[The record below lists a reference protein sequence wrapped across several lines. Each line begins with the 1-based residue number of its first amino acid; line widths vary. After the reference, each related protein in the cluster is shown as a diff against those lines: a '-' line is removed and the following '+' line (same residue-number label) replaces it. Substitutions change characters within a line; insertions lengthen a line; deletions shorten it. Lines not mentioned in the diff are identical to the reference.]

1 VNTLSE
7 WTALDAKPWIRI
19 PTESDNKYT
28 HGVLGI
34 VTGSEKYPGAAVLG
48 VEAAHHTGVGMVRY
62 LGPESVAQLV
72 LASRPEIVTVSGMV
86 DAWLVGS
93 GIDPQEITPAE
104 HDVIFQAVTSGK
116 PVVMDAG
123 ALSFLSQ
130 TTSPAII
137 TPHEGELERILP
149 QGNDSCEKWAVRA
162 ASVLGVVVVLKGH
175 TTWIASPSDGNS
187 QTFLRCVTSSTAW
200 LSTAGTGDVLAGTI
214 AAVLATQSAAR
225 SEEAPLTLVD
235 LAAVA
240 VTGVCLHSVAAGIA
254 AEEGPFPALDV
265 AHCLSQAVKELTG

>member
-1 VNTLSE
+1 MNTLAA
-7 WTALDAKPWIRI
+7 WTASDAKPWIRI
-19 PTESDNKYT
+19 PAESDNKYT
-28 HGVLGI
+28 HGVLGV

-48 VEAAHHTGVGMVRY
+48 IEAAHHTGIGMVRY
-62 LGPESVAQLV
+62 LGPESVAKLV
-72 LASRPEIVTVSGMV
+72 LASRPEIITVSGKV

-93 GIDPQEITPAE
+93 GIDPEAITPAQR
-104 HDVIFQAVTSGK
+104 DLILQAITSGQ

-149 QGNDSCEKWAVRA
+149 RGNDSCEKWAVRA

-175 TTWIASPSDGNS
+175 TTWIASPSDES
-187 QTFLRCVTSSTAW
+187 SETFPRSVTSSTTW

-214 AAVLATQSAAR
+214 AAVLATHTATR
-225 SEEAPLTLVD
+225 SEEAPLTLVF
-235 LAAVA
+235 LAAIAATA
-240 VTGVCLHSVAAGIA
+240 VFLHSMAAGKA
-254 AEEGPFPALDV
+254 SEEGPFPALDV
-265 AHCLSQAVKELTG
+265 AHCLSQSVKELTG

>member
-7 WTALDAKPWIRI
+7 WTASDAKPWIRI

-28 HGVLGI
+28 HGVLGV

-48 VEAAHHTGVGMVRY
+48 VEAAHHTGIGMVRY

-72 LASRPEIVTVSGMV
+72 MASRPEIVTALVKV

-93 GIDPQEITPAE
+93 GIDPGEIKPAE
-104 HDVIFQAVTSGK
+104 RDLILQAVTSEQ

-123 ALSFLSQ
+123 ALSFLPE

-149 QGNDSCEKWAVRA
+149 RHKNSLDEWAARA
-162 ASVLGVVVVLKGH
+162 AALLGVVVVLKGH

-187 QTFLRCVTSSTAW
+187 ETFLKSVTTSTTW
-200 LSTAGTGDVLAGTI
+200 LATAGTGDVLAGTI
-214 AAVLATQSAAR
+214 AAVLATQSSAR
-225 SEEAPLTLVD
+225 SEEDPLTLVD

-240 VTGVCLHSVAAGIA
+240 ATGVFLHSMAAGKA
-254 AEEGPFPALDV
+254 SEEGPFPALDV
-265 AHCLSQAVKELTG
+265 AHCLSQSVKELTG

>member
-1 VNTLSE
+1 MNTLSE

>member
-1 VNTLSE
+1 M
-7 WTALDAKPWIRI
+7 RI

-28 HGVLGI
+28 HGVLGV

-48 VEAAHHTGVGMVRY
+48 VEAAHHTGIGMVRY
-62 LGPESVAQLV
+62 LGPESVTQLV
-72 LASRPEIVTVSGMV
+72 LASRPEIITALGKV

-93 GIDPQEITPAE
+93 GIDSEAITPAE
-104 HDVIFQAVTSGK
+104 RDVILQAVTSGQ

-123 ALSFLSQ
+123 ALSFVPQ

-149 QGNDSCEKWAVRA
+149 QGNDSYEKWAARA
-162 ASVLGVVVVLKGH
+162 ASVLVVVVVLKGNK
-175 TTWIASPSDGNS
+175 TWIASPADESS
-187 QTFLRCVTSSTAW
+187 ETFLRSVTSSTTW

-225 SEEAPLTLVD
+225 SEEDPLTFHD
-235 LAAVA
+235 LAAIA
-240 VTGVCLHSVAAGIA
+240 ATGVFLHSMAAGKA
-254 AEEGPFPALDV
+254 SEEGPFPALDV
-265 AHCLSQAVKELTG
+265 AHCLSQSVKELTG

>member
-28 HGVLGI
+28 HGVLGVI
-34 VTGSEKYPGAAVLG
+34 TGSEKYPGAAVLG
-48 VEAAHHTGVGMVRY
+48 IEAAHHTGIGMVRY

-72 LASRPEIVTVSGMV
+72 MASRPEIITVSGKI

-93 GIDPQEITPAE
+93 GIDPEAITPAE
-104 HDVIFQAVTSGK
+104 HDMILQALTSGK

-123 ALSFLSQ
+123 ALSFLPQ

-149 QGNDSCEKWAVRA
+149 QGNDSCEEWAARA

-175 TTWIASPSDGNS
+175 MTWIASPPTGNS
-187 QTFLRCVTSSTAW
+187 ETFLRSVTSSTTW
-200 LSTAGTGDVLAGTI
+200 LATAGTGDALAGTI
-214 AAVLATQSAAR
+214 AAVLATHTATR

-240 VTGVCLHSVAAGIA
+240 ATGVYLHSVAAGIA

-265 AHCLSQAVKELTG
+265 AHCLSLAVKELTG